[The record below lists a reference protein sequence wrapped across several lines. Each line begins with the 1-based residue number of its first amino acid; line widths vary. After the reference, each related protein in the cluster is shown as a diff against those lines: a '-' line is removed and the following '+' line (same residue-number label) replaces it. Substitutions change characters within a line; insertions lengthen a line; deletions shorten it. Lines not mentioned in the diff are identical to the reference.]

1 MPLQHVPIHDVH
13 YLSLG
18 RHGDLRNDLGYPL
31 FWTGSGVGLDYDG
44 AELWLEIEASYN
56 EYEPW
61 ISVDVD
67 GTQVSRLALDR
78 GSNDVCLFRGLDTG
92 TIKHVRVLKETQFM
106 HEDPSQTCIVR
117 GLRCDDGQFH
127 PLTSPTLRLE
137 FVGDSITSGEGL
149 EGARTTEHY
158 CSMIFGARHGYP
170 CLVADEMNA
179 DFCVI
184 SQAGWGIVC
193 DCENNPHCTIPS
205 IYERVCAPARGKTN
219 AELQSDAPYRFDDWP
234 ADAVIINL
242 GTNDA
247 AAFLW
252 HQWTDP
258 STGEQFELRT
268 GKDHEPL
275 PEDLEFIETAVNR
288 FLRTVRK
295 RNPHAVILW
304 CYGMLGNRLEP
315 ILRRAVEHH
324 ATSTGD
330 GLVRY
335 VPLPACSTDDLG
347 ACQHPGRVCHQ
358 SAAAILV
365 RILREM
371 LHR

>member
-127 PLTSPTLRLE
+127 PLASPTLRLE

-179 DFCVI
+179 DF
-184 SQAGWGIVC
+184 
-193 DCENNPHCTIPS
+193 
-205 IYERVCAPARGKTN
+205 
-219 AELQSDAPYRFDDWP
+219 
-234 ADAVIINL
+234 
-242 GTNDA
+242 
-247 AAFLW
+247 
-252 HQWTDP
+252 
-258 STGEQFELRT
+258 
-268 GKDHEPL
+268 
-275 PEDLEFIETAVNR
+275 
-288 FLRTVRK
+288 
-295 RNPHAVILW
+295 
-304 CYGMLGNRLEP
+304 
-315 ILRRAVEHH
+315 
-324 ATSTGD
+324 
-330 GLVRY
+330 
-335 VPLPACSTDDLG
+335 
-347 ACQHPGRVCHQ
+347 
-358 SAAAILV
+358 
-365 RILREM
+365 
-371 LHR
+371 